1 MSRHSDLIR
10 LLLRKGPVTT
20 RQVVEKVGISQPT
33 VSRALTALG
42 DELVRIGAGSSIRY
56 ALRDASRGFVSA
68 PVYRVSEAGRVLD
81 LGQLIPVCPAG
92 FVMVQADGGVRHSDG
107 LPWCLFDLRP
117 QGYLARAYASA
128 HAAGL
133 GLSPNPE
140 HWSDTEVIRALLAHG
155 GDAIGDLLVGA
166 SARRRV
172 GA

>member
-1 MSRHSDLIR
+1 MARHSDVIR

-20 RQVVEKVGISQPT
+20 RQIVEKAGVSQPT

-42 DELVRIGAGSSIRY
+42 DELVRIGAGPSIRY

-68 PVYRVSEAGRVLD
+68 PVYRVNEAGRVLD

-92 FVMVQADGGVRHSDG
+92 FVMVQADGRVRHSDG

-117 QGYLARAYASA
+117 QGYLGRAYASA

-140 HWSDTEVIRALLAHG
+140 HWSDTEVIRALLAQG
-155 GDAIGDLLVGA
+155 GGRD
-166 SARRRV
+166 R
-172 GA
+172 